1 MLYGKLW
8 MGLREDFKDVSGY
21 KYDIIKDFNKLWIV
35 LRQIEKDYK
44 KLIKLNMFKVVIVL
58 LYEDELSKF
67 IGMVNQLI

>member
-8 MGLREDFKDVSGY
+8 VGLREDLKDVSGY

>member
-8 MGLREDFKDVSGY
+8 MGLREDLKDVSGY
-21 KYDIIKDFNKLWIV
+21 KYDIIKDLNKLWIV

-44 KLIKLNMFKVVIVL
+44 KLIKLNIFKVVIVL

>member
-8 MGLREDFKDVSGY
+8 MGLREDLKDVSGY

-58 LYEDELSKF
+58 LYDDELSKF

>member
-1 MLYGKLW
+1 
-8 MGLREDFKDVSGY
+8 MGLREDLKDVSGY

>member
-8 MGLREDFKDVSGY
+8 MGLREDLKDVSGY
-21 KYDIIKDFNKLWIV
+21 KYDIIKDFNKLQIV

-44 KLIKLNMFKVVIVL
+44 KLIKLNKFKVVIVL

-67 IGMVNQLI
+67 IVMVNQLI

>member
-8 MGLREDFKDVSGY
+8 MGLREDLKDVSGY

>member
-8 MGLREDFKDVSGY
+8 IGLRDDLKDVSGY
-21 KYDIIKDFNKLWIV
+21 KYDIIEDFNKLQIV

-44 KLIKLNMFKVVIVL
+44 KLIKLNIFKVVIVL